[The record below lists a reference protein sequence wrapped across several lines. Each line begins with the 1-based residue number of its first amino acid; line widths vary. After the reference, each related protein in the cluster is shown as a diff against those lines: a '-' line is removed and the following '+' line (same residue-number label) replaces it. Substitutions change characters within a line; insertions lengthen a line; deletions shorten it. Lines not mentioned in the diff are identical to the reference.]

1 MSEREKLAVRLE
13 PELRERLERCYTMD
27 GSRSRREYIENA
39 IRFYTDYQ
47 ELQGTQSLLPKEI
60 ATALDGRLG
69 MLEDRMASL
78 LFKHSVEL
86 DMVGSLLSS
95 AFEIDEESLRRLR
108 AESVRNV
115 KQTNGR
121 ISLEQRMRCVDDL

>member
-1 MSEREKLAVRLE
+1 MSDREKLAVRLE

-47 ELQGTQSLLPKEI
+47 EVQGAQSLLPKEI

-69 MLEDRMASL
+69 MLEDRMARL
-78 LFKHSVEL
+78 LFKHAVEM
-86 DMVGSLLSS
+86 DMVGGILSN

-108 AESVRNV
+108 AESVKNV

-121 ISLEQRMRCVDDL
+121 ISLEQRMRRESDL

>member
-47 ELQGTQSLLPKEI
+47 ELQDAQSLLPKEI
-60 ATALDGRLG
+60 TTVLDGRLG

-86 DMVGSLLSS
+86 DMVCGLLSG
-95 AFEIDEESLRRLR
+95 AFDIDEETLRRLR
-108 AESVRNV
+108 AESIKTV

-121 ISLEQRMRCVDDL
+121 ISLEQRMRGEGVE

>member
-1 MSEREKLAVRLE
+1 MSDREKLAVRLE
-13 PELRERLERCYTMD
+13 SELRERLDRCYTMD

-47 ELQGTQSLLPKEI
+47 ELQGTQSLMPKEI

-78 LFKHSVEL
+78 LFKQSVEL
-86 DMVGSLLSS
+86 DMVVGVLSC
-95 AFEIDEESLRRLR
+95 ALEMDEETLRRLR
-108 AESVRNV
+108 AESVKNV

-121 ISLEQRMRCVDDL
+121 ISLEQRMRCEDDL

>member
-1 MSEREKLAVRLE
+1 MSDREKLAIRLE
-13 PELRERLERCYTMD
+13 TELRERLERCYTMD

-47 ELQGTQSLLPKEI
+47 EIQGAQSLLPKEL

-78 LFKHSVEL
+78 LFKQSVEL
-86 DMVGSLLSS
+86 DMVVGVLSR
-95 AFEIDEESLRRLR
+95 ALEMDEESLRRLR
-108 AESVRNV
+108 AESVKNV

-121 ISLEQRMRCVDDL
+121 ISLEQRLRREGDV

>member
-1 MSEREKLAVRLE
+1 MSDRENLAVRLD
-13 PELRERLERCYTMD
+13 PELREQLERCYTMD

-47 ELQGTQSLLPKEI
+47 EMQGAQSLLPKEI
-60 ATALDGRLG
+60 TTALDGRLG

-86 DMVGSLLSS
+86 DMVGGLLSR
-95 AFEIDEESLRRLR
+95 ALEVDEESLRRLR
-108 AESVRNV
+108 AESVKNV

-121 ISLEQRMRCVDDL
+121 ISLEQRMRREDDL

>member
-1 MSEREKLAVRLE
+1 MSEREKLAVRME
-13 PELRERLERCYTMD
+13 PELRERLERCYTID

-47 ELQGTQSLLPKEI
+47 ELQGAQSLLPNEI
-60 ATALDGRLG
+60 TTAIDGRLG

-78 LFKHSVEL
+78 LFKQSVEL
-86 DMVGSLLSS
+86 DMVVGVLSR
-95 AFEIDEESLRRLR
+95 ALEMDEESLRRLR
-108 AESVRNV
+108 AESVKNV

-121 ISLEQRMRCVDDL
+121 ISLVQRLRREGDL